1 MSVCVFIR
9 LCVFVLCFLA
19 DSADVSLFLNLL
31 VSLGLVVS
39 CYVLSCGVRCLI
51 ASLSR

>member
-9 LCVFVLCFLA
+9 LCVFVLCILA
-19 DSADVSLFLNLL
+19 DSGDVSSFLNS

-39 CYVLSCGVRCLI
+39 CYVLSCGVRCPF